1 MNSHCCLMIFLYFCV
16 SKQKKTQFIKAM
28 AKVIFKSYNP
38 NDNLLLP
45 LCLGDYLPE
54 NHNARVVSAI
64 IDRLD
69 ISEIENGYKGGGTSS
84 YHPRMLLKVVVYAYL
99 NNVYSGRK
107 MEKLLVENIAFM
119 WLSGMQRP
127 DFRTINIF
135 RSKRLAGTFDRIF
148 TQVVLLLNEEGF
160 VSLDVQYI
168 DGTKIESVANKYTF
182 VWKGCVEKSKA
193 KLEAKV
199 KAVLEGAEQVLQME
213 DGEEAVEMSSE
224 EMTRRA
230 DNILDKM
237 DREGISDRKV
247 RKAVEKVKTEQASK
261 MREYEEKLQT
271 LGDRNSY
278 SKTDPDATFM
288 RMKEDAMNNGQ
299 TKPGYNIQIATE
311 NQFITNYGIF
321 WRPMD
326 QGTLIPFLESFGE
339 RYGAQSSEVCADS
352 GYGSEQNY
360 EYMFGNG
367 ITPYVKYNM
376 FHAEDKRKRRTNP
389 FLVQNLYYNEKGDYF
404 VCPMGQHMRHVDD
417 VAVKSELGYESTVSR
432 YCAQNCSGCPMR
444 GLCYK
449 AAADRRT
456 IEVNHR
462 NNAFRRK
469 AKELL
474 TSERGLLHRSNRP
487 IEPEAVFGSI
497 KFNHGFRR
505 FRLKSNEKVKVEF
518 GLVALAHNLRKYIA
532 ITDAKMREICAIGST
547 NCDCLPLK
555 RHCLDFLKAC

>member
-1 MNSHCCLMIFLYFCV
+1 MPFDDFFVFLCR
-16 SKQKKTQFIKAM
+16 KTKKTQLIKAM
-28 AKVIFKSYNP
+28 AKVTFKSYNP

-45 LCLGDYLPE
+45 PCLGDYLPK

-69 ISEIENGYKGGGTSS
+69 ISEIESGYKGGGASS
-84 YHPRMLLKVVVYAYL
+84 YNPRMLLKVIVYAYL

-119 WLSGMQRP
+119 WLSGMQTP
-127 DFRTINIF
+127 DFRTINLF
-135 RSKRLAGTFDRIF
+135 RSKRLAGKFDKLF
-148 TQVVLLLNEEGF
+148 TQIVLLLNEEGF

-182 VWKGCVEKSKA
+182 VWKGSVEKYKA
-193 KLEAKV
+193 RLEAKV
-199 KAVLEGAEQVLQME
+199 KTVLEGAEQVLQME
-213 DGEEAVEMSSE
+213 EGEDVAELSSE

-237 DREGISDRKV
+237 DREGISDSKV
-247 RKAVEKVKTEQASK
+247 RKAVEKVKAEQAPK
-261 MREYEEKLQT
+261 MQEYEEKLQT
-271 LGDRNSY
+271 LGERNSC

-288 RMKEDAMNNGQ
+288 RMKEDAMSNGQ
-299 TKPGYNIQIATE
+299 TKPGYNVQIATE
-311 NQFITNYGIF
+311 NQFITNYDIF
-321 WRPMD
+321 WRPTD
-326 QGTLIPFLESFGE
+326 QGTLIPFLESFGD
-339 RYGAQSSEVCADS
+339 RYGKQSPEVCADS

-376 FHAEDKRKRRTNP
+376 FHAEDKKKRRNNP
-389 FLVQNLYYNEKGDYF
+389 FLTQNLYYNDAGDYF
-404 VCPMGQHMRHVDD
+404 VCPMGQHMEHVDD
-417 VAVKSELGYESTVSR
+417 VVVKSDLGYKSTVSR
-432 YCAQNCSGCPMR
+432 YRAQNCSGCPMR

-449 AAADRRT
+449 AASDRRT
-456 IEVNHR
+456 IEVNHKS
-462 NNAFRRK
+462 NAYKRK

-487 IEPEAVFGSI
+487 IEPEAVFGDI
-497 KFNHGFRR
+497 KFNHGFKR

-518 GLVALAHNLRKYIA
+518 GLVALAHNLRKYL
-532 ITDAKMREICAIGST
+532 TLTNGKKREIESE
-547 NCDCLPLK
+547 NCVCQPFKQPWNDLLA
-555 RHCLDFLKAC
+555 AC